1 MQTELNTTGVK
12 SAGQSLDNPGFDQM
26 AQTLSAAIADF
37 SKDSP
42 AILASIVSAL
52 RPIGDYSLKAWSFA
66 TGYVR
71 RHPVQTAIGVV
82 ALGFI
87 AAQLMKKNE
96 MMSSPKSSD
105 GRQY

>member
-1 MQTELNTTGVK
+1 MQTELNTTGMK
-12 SAGQSLDNPGFDQM
+12 TASQSLDNPGFDQM
-26 AQTLSAAIADF
+26 AQSLSAALEDF

-52 RPIGDYSLKAWSFA
+52 RPIGEYSMKAWSFA

-71 RHPVQTAIGVV
+71 RHPVQAAVGIV

-87 AAQLMKKNE
+87 AAQLMKKNS
-96 MMSSPKSSD
+96 MMNAPKSSD